1 MLVDSI
7 VSNKKTTKINRQ
19 VTHIY
24 AVMMEQSISSTK
36 TNTQNQ
42 FQSLPHDGHDEMC
55 PRNLRTG
62 TIICQHDSL
71 PNLPPAGPVL
81 GVHPKFARPVLTR
94 IRHPHQTP
102 SNHRHRNDLC
112 DLAYRCCSCAAPADD
127 ARVCGRGARTPTHI
141 SAYAHTH
148 THSSPPN
155 HTVPR
160 TYLTSTH
167 VRQFLAKR
175 AQHEHARAPKR
186 GRFIFILFRRTRIL
200 RPLNHPEGHGERE
213 RVRSKAR
220 RVALEDGIHFGLRGG
235 TLSHKWVT
243 VYCLLNMRMWANKRT
258 HTHVCVR
265 SYTRACIIYRS
276 IQCITGI
283 PVMLHKTLWFV
294 VCDSWFQ
301 PQK

>member
-1 MLVDSI
+1 MFTCLPMLVDSI
-7 VSNKKTTKINRQ
+7 VSNKKTTKITRQ

-213 RVRSKAR
+213 SEIESKK
-220 RVALEDGIHFGLRGG
+220 
-235 TLSHKWVT
+235 S
-243 VYCLLNMRMWANKRT
+243 
-258 HTHVCVR
+258 
-265 SYTRACIIYRS
+265 SS
-276 IQCITGI
+276 
-283 PVMLHKTLWFV
+283 
-294 VCDSWFQ
+294 
-301 PQK
+301 